1 MPEFDLAAMR
11 IRDRYRILTTV
22 IAPRPIAFVSSLD
35 GSGRGNLAPFSCF
48 GMGGSDP
55 VSCVVCPIAAR
66 DGSDKDTTRNI
77 AETGEYVINVV
88 TRAMAERM
96 NTTSFAYPHGDDEF
110 DRAGLTRAPSRLVRP
125 PRVAESP
132 AHLECRVFRI
142 VRHGDGPG
150 ASRYIIGE
158 IVHIH
163 VADEACRDG
172 LPDNRRIEHLAR
184 LGADH
189 YLAVSAAQ
197 LFSMPRP
204 TQP

>member
-1 MPEFDLAAMR
+1 MPEFDLPALR
-11 IRDRYRILTTV
+11 IRDRYRLLTTL
-22 IAPRPIAFVSSLD
+22 IAPRPIAFVSSH
-35 GSGRGNLAPFSCF
+35 SAAGRGNLAPFSCF
-48 GMGGSDP
+48 GMGGNDP
-55 VSCVVCPIAAR
+55 VSCVVCPIATR
-66 DGSDKDTTRNI
+66 DGADKDTTRNI

-96 NTTSFAYPHGDDEF
+96 NVTSYAYAHGDDEF

-132 AHLECRVFRI
+132 AHLECRLFRI
-142 VRHGDGPG
+142 VRHGEGPG
-150 ASRYIIGE
+150 ASHYIIGE

-163 VADEACRDG
+163 VADHACTDG

-184 LGADH
+184 LGGDQ
-189 YLAVSAAQ
+189 YLSVSPAQ
-197 LFSMPRP
+197 LFAMPRP